1 MGKQSEFEPE
11 KKIIQRLNID
21 DEINHHLALMAVD
34 PEIQAELVQINNEF
48 LITETDGLGIIENR
62 K

>member
-21 DEINHHLALMAVD
+21 DEINHHLALMAAD
-34 PEIQAELVQINNEF
+34 PEIQAELGKINDEF
-48 LITETDGLGIIENR
+48 LVTEADGL
-62 K
+62 